1 MAPAVDV
8 TRIVAADEPGIA
20 AAVAALAQGELIG
33 LPTETVYGL
42 AADATNDDALRR
54 VFGVKGR
61 PAGHPL
67 IVHIADVSWLGTLA
81 IDVAPACRALV
92 EHAWPGP
99 LTVVVRARDTVSRVA
114 TGGRDTVAVRM
125 PAHDAA
131 LAIIS
136 RLGRPVAAPSAN
148 RFGGVSPT
156 RARHVVNDL
165 GGEIA
170 LVVDGGACDIGVEST
185 IVDFTLG
192 RPEILRPGAITDD
205 DVRRIL
211 APSGT
216 SIGDGVTG
224 ESRAPGMLARH
235 YAPAARLL
243 LHESAATL
251 PRDECPVLDCASD
264 LVEAARTLYARL
276 RELDAAGHT
285 IVHVLLPPATGLGHA
300 LRDRLRKAATPA
312 K

>member
-1 MAPAVDV
+1 M
-8 TRIVAADEPGIA
+8 TRIVAADEPGVA

-54 VFGVKGR
+54 VFEVKGR
-61 PAGHPL
+61 PTGHPL
-67 IVHIADVSWLGTLA
+67 IVHIADASWLDALA
-81 IDVAPACRALV
+81 LDVSPACRALV

-125 PAHDAA
+125 PAHGAA
-131 LAIIS
+131 LAIIA

-156 RARHVVNDL
+156 TARHVADDL
-165 GGEIA
+165 GEDIA

-185 IVDFTLG
+185 IVDCTLEQ
-192 RPEILRPGAITDD
+192 PEILRPGAVTQD
-205 DVRRIL
+205 DVRRIV

-216 SIGDGVTG
+216 SIGEGVTG

-235 YAPAARLL
+235 YAPAAKLV
-243 LHESAATL
+243 LHETSASL
-251 PRDECPVLDCASD
+251 PRDANPVLDCASD

-276 RELDAAGHT
+276 REHDAAGHAV
-285 IVHVLLPPATGLGHA
+285 VHVLMPPARGLGHA
-300 LRDRLRKAATPA
+300 LRDRLRKAASPA
-312 K
+312 D

>member
-1 MAPAVDV
+1 M

-20 AAVAALAQGELIG
+20 AAAAALARGELIG

-67 IVHIADVSWLGTLA
+67 IVHIADASWLDALA
-81 IDVAPACRALV
+81 AEVSPACRALI

-99 LTVVVRARDTVSRVA
+99 LTVVVRARDSVSRVA
-114 TGGRDTVAVRM
+114 IGGRDTVAVRM

-131 LAIIS
+131 LAVIA

-156 RARHVVNDL
+156 TAQHVVDDFGGGL
-165 GGEIA
+165 GEDIA

-185 IVDFTLG
+185 VVDCTLE
-192 RPEILRPGAITDD
+192 RPEILRPGAVTDD

-211 APSGT
+211 EPSGI

-235 YAPAARLL
+235 YAPAARLV
-243 LHESAATL
+243 LHDTAASL
-251 PRDECPVLDCASD
+251 PRDASPVLDCASD
-264 LVEAARTLYARL
+264 LVESARTLYARL
-276 RELDAAGHT
+276 REYDAAEHT
-285 IVHVLLPPATGLGHA
+285 VVHVLMPPARGLGHA
-300 LRDRLRKAATPA
+300 LRDRLRKAAATA
-312 K
+312 T